1 MIISDIIKNGLAVAV
16 GAKGI
21 KEAAYSIN
29 VARYENAFV
38 KGFKKCIE
46 SHGGYDPVS
55 ELADFIIYTYMK
67 TMRILTSWDVKV
79 AIAKRYPML
88 RYRPSLFNAIYKGG
102 ILSLIKWREECDVSQ
117 DDFKEAVNRMY
128 RSDSKEQDKFW
139 NDLCEDL
146 LVERFNADAEVE
158 FKLKDNLET
167 TVTLSTMQMLHR
179 RFGYEYEEIGAV
191 LKQLEYEENYSYKY
205 HEGKYASEWKKKRK
219 AAEPDLI

>member
-1 MIISDIIKNGLAVAV
+1 
-16 GAKGI
+16 
-21 KEAAYSIN
+21 
-29 VARYENAFV
+29 
-38 KGFKKCIE
+38 
-46 SHGGYDPVS
+46 
-55 ELADFIIYTYMK
+55 
-67 TMRILTSWDVKV
+67 
-79 AIAKRYPML
+79 
-88 RYRPSLFNAIYKGG
+88 
-102 ILSLIKWREECDVSQ
+102 
-117 DDFKEAVNRMY
+117 MY
-128 RSDSKEQDKFW
+128 RSDSKEQDKLW

>member
-16 GAKGI
+16 GAKGL

-29 VARYENAFV
+29 IARYENVFV
-38 KGFKKCIE
+38 KGFKKDIE
-46 SHGGYDPVS
+46 SDGGYNEVS
-55 ELADFIIYTYMK
+55 ELADFIVYTYMK

-79 AIAKRYPML
+79 AIAKHYPTL

-102 ILSLIKWREECDVSQ
+102 ILSLIKWRDECDVSQ

-128 RSDSKEQDKFW
+128 RSDSKEQDKLW